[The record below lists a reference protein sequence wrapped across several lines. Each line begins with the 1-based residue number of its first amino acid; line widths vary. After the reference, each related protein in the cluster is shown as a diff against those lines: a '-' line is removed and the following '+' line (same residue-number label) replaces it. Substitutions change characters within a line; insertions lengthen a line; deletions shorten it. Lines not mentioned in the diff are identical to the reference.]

1 MELELANSKLKIRG
15 NIKSVRDFQEIKTVL
30 DKVIGEHK
38 HVSIDILDSISMTSS
53 VIGYLVKIIHKDG
66 VSLSMNVGD
75 ERLAK
80 LLDELGLSQ
89 EFNVKKV

>member
-15 NIKSVRDFQEIKTVL
+15 NIKSVRDFQSIKTEL
-30 DKVIGEHK
+30 DGLIGEHK
-38 HVSIDILDSISMTSS
+38 HITLDIVDSISMTSS